1 MTEEQGEEGQEGTVT
16 LSIFAAGLRKTPP
29 LPELEPPATACNTG
43 ARGGVLQRAHAHRR
57 AGLRLAS
64 ALGSEGGRRCP
75 RP

>member
-16 LSIFAAGLRKTPP
+16 LSIFAAGLRKMPP
-29 LPELEPPATACNTG
+29 LPELEPLAAACNTG

-64 ALGSEGGRRCP
+64 ALGSEGGRRC
-75 RP
+75 